1 MTWRLGVLHLWLVG
15 TVLVVTTGLGYAAEH
30 PSEHP
35 TEAQTSAERPA
46 EHAKGSEQS
55 VVTKEELAKV
65 IEDYVARDAALKG
78 GFFLV
83 YDQKT
88 RKPLVLSLLK
98 VHKERLSRVGP
109 QEYFACADFGTPED
123 KVYDLDIFMA
133 GPDKA
138 HLTVTRITVHKE
150 DGKERYT
157 WYSEEGV
164 WKMKLLGVEPK
175 AGEHPAEEHPSSEH
189 PEEHLSEHPH

>member
-1 MTWRLGVLHLWLVG
+1 MIWRLRVLHLCVLGIALIAMAGVG
-15 TVLVVTTGLGYAAEH
+15 HAAEH

-35 TEAQTSAERPA
+35 TAPEASAEHPT
-46 EHAKGSEQS
+46 EPPPGPEPS
-55 VVTKEELAKV
+55 VVTKEELAKA

-83 YDQKT
+83 YDQKAEQA
-88 RKPLVLSLLK
+88 LVLSLLK

-109 QEYFACADFGTPED
+109 QEYFACADFRTPAG
-123 KVYDLDIFMA
+123 KVYDLDIFMR

-138 HLTVTRITVHKE
+138 HLSVTGISVHKE

-157 WYSEEGV
+157 WYSEKGI
-164 WKMKLLGVEPK
+164 WKMKPLGVEPK
-175 AGEHPAEEHPSSEH
+175 AAEEHPS
-189 PEEHLSEHPH
+189 